1 MLTLFPKSDPVH
13 TDQIRYVFLP
23 AHQLAWLNCG
33 TVEARGSGDID
44 CVAPSG
50 RRHARP
56 GSLLA
61 TRSQRGAVL
70 YLKEV
75 RPHLVANTL
84 HRIRQHDNDNAL
96 LKYVVIGL
104 TLDQHIESPR
114 ECRRLHCPRGCGTR
128 NQRQA
133 SASMY

>member
-1 MLTLFPKSDPVH
+1 MLTLFPKSDPVQ
-13 TDQIRYVFLP
+13 TDQVRYVLLP
-23 AHQLAWLNCG
+23 AQQLAWLNRG

-104 TLDQHIESPR
+104 KKVGAERGFPASITARNSCRMRRPR
-114 ECRRLHCPRGCGTR
+114 KPAAAKC
-128 NQRQA
+128 
-133 SASMY
+133 